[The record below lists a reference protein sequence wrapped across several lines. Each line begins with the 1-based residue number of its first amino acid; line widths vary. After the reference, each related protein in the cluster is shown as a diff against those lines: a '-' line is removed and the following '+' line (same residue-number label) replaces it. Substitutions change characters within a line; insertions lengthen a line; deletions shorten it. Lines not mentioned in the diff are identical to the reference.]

1 MSVYQKNR
9 SELGAQYQKKLL
21 TVITCLLS
29 HQRAENE
36 KLKQDIQ
43 EWKGKLVAAEKANGI
58 EQVASGNAKQT
69 KEVTPAPS
77 AEEKK
82 ANPDQDKKKSEKKK
96 KEKAPPPAKP
106 SEAEE
111 VHVGR

>member
-1 MSVYQKNR
+1 MYTKTSVWIR
-9 SELGAQYQKKLL
+9 CSISKKLL

-29 HQRAENE
+29 HHRAENE